1 MQDKQS
7 NSTQGAHR
15 RELMGLVGRVTR
27 RVRLQRAL
35 ARGTSALLIFLM
47 GMAIVVTLY
56 STGWIESATLRNSA
70 ILLGLFPA
78 AFFLWGWFLPV
89 DRVAI
94 AQRIDRSNH
103 LHDRLSTALSLLEEG
118 RDDAFVHAQIQD
130 ALAYRDKVDTRLAAP
145 FAPPPDLVPCAL
157 FLAAVVLLALFE
169 PPSHVHPLP
178 EPLLIQH
185 DRILSGATVAMERER
200 LEQLRKSLED
210 VKDPK
215 IQQLLQEM
223 NALLDDVD
231 AQNLSEKEF
240 LARIDEIER
249 KFFDAE
255 QDKAAAEI
263 AERLKKAAEALE
275 KEAGDALKE
284 HEEIKKAIDALK
296 EKDLAK
302 AADALQELAEKLKKD
317 ELTQAEAEKLAK
329 LLESFADKI
338 DLEDPEIKA
347 LIEKHRDLFEKLN
360 MKFNSG
366 AKMSDAEKQQLQREK
381 EKLEELEKQRDQN
394 AKSKATRQLKS
405 LERITRD
412 MAEKIG
418 KEGQAV
424 EDAEPQ
430 DGKDKQGG
438 QQQDGRQQKDGQQ
451 GSQQA
456 QNDGQKG
463 QQEGQKSQNDGQQGQ
478 QDGGDRQQNQKSSAQ
493 REAGQMAEGASRAL
507 QQGSEQQRAREAR
520 EQAQR
525 QLDEMKETMRRS
537 AARPDQGNQ
546 EDGES
551 AENMRKFLQRASG
564 EQSDADAQKQAS
576 AKKPGKE
583 GDGKDAAQTDQAGSA
598 TGDKTLGEVVNIDG
612 KAQDTRVEG
621 RQGDGPTKSEV
632 IKAASEKGFATTD
645 YKDVFVDYEAVV
657 EEVMDREEVP
667 AGYRYYVKRYFE
679 LIRPRD

>member
-1 MQDKQS
+1 
-7 NSTQGAHR
+7 
-15 RELMGLVGRVTR
+15 MGLVGRVAR

-47 GMAIVVTLY
+47 GMAVAVTLF
-56 STGWIESATLRNSA
+56 STGWIESDTLLNTA
-70 ILLGLFPA
+70 ILLAFFPA

-89 DRVAI
+89 DSVAI

-103 LHDRLSTALSLLEEG
+103 LHDRLSTALSLLEAG

-130 ALAYRDKVDTRLAAP
+130 ALEYRDKVDTSLAAP
-145 FAPPPDLVPCAL
+145 FAPPPDLVPCTI

-169 PPSHVHPLP
+169 PPSHVQPLP

-185 DRILSGATVAMERER
+185 DRILSSATIAMERDR
-200 LEQLRKSLED
+200 LDQMRKALGD
-210 VKDPK
+210 VDDPK
-215 IQQLLQEM
+215 VQQLLEEM

-255 QDKAAAEI
+255 QDQAAAEI

-284 HEEIKKAIDALK
+284 HEEVKKAIDALK
-296 EKDLAK
+296 EKDLAS
-302 AADALQELAEKLKKD
+302 AAEAINELAEKLKKN
-317 ELTQAEAEKLAK
+317 ELTQAEAARLAK
-329 LLESFADKI
+329 LLETFADKI

-412 MAEKIG
+412 MAEKLG

-424 EDAEPQ
+424 EGADPE

-438 QQQDGRQQKDGQQ
+438 QQQDGNKDGQQ
-451 GSQQA
+451 DGQQQA
-456 QNDGQKG
+456 
-463 QQEGQKSQNDGQQGQ
+463 QNDGQQGQ
-478 QDGGDRQQNQKSSAQ
+478 QGQQGGQKSQNDQQQGQQPGQQDGQNQKSSAQ

-507 QQGSEQQRAREAR
+507 KQGSEQQKAREAR

-537 AARPDQGNQ
+537 AGRQEDGDQ

-551 AENMRKFLQRASG
+551 AENMRKFLQRAGGDQPDEDAEKQARDGKPRVEGSG
-564 EQSDADAQKQAS
+564 KDAQK
-576 AKKPGKE
+576 
-583 GDGKDAAQTDQAGSA
+583 TNQAGSA
-598 TGDKTLGEVVNIDG
+598 EGDKTLGEVVNIEG
-612 KAQDTRVEG
+612 KAQDTRVDG

-679 LIRPRD
+679 LIRPRE